1 MMITHRLRGALQDAA
16 PWLCL
21 VATLGVTSYLHFGG
35 DERGPIVGFE
45 QPVLQ
50 ALAPT
55 EIARVAS
62 IHVGLNDEVAPG
74 QVVAMLDTST
84 IDAEI
89 AVAQA
94 EAAQLEAEARAEQAL
109 LAQELDMTVEELQ
122 RELAQQREEHRQV
135 SAEAKVLGDEVSRVK
150 QLVEDRL
157 AVLDDLS
164 KLNVQQA
171 AAAAL
176 AEEKPRTLGLL
187 ARQIQVAEQRR
198 QEARRQP
205 PEAAAKLQ
213 ADLLVARRNVELLE
227 QRRASYALRAT
238 HGGRVAGIDK
248 QVGDVAAPGEPV
260 VRVVSSR
267 GAVVACVPERF
278 ALGLAEGDAVRLWV
292 RGQRGEPLPGKIAAL
307 GPLVAEL
314 PIRCWTSPRQPM
326 WGREVSIALDYPM
339 NVLAGQAFDVV
350 FRPGLAAQA
359 AAPSPPAA
367 APSPPAA
374 APSPPAAAP
383 SPPAAAPSPPAAA
396 PSPPAAARALAMQ
409 VPPALAQRSR
419 FEPSGLL
426 ARPGEG
432 RYLIVSDDTGHDG
445 KEDEG
450 APWLFTMSATG
461 AVDPEPAVVEGIDEL
476 VDVEG
481 IAAGDAGEIYL
492 LSSQSYNKKG
502 RRKPGRTALL
512 RVRRDGASLRVDGEI
527 HLAEMLDASAERA
540 AALGL
545 PRGTRELDVEGL
557 AFHQGALYLGLKAPL
572 DAQGKAMIWRIAS
585 PGALFPEGRPSGL
598 RTGKRA
604 GKGKGAEPPVDPKR
618 LDHAGVSL
626 WARARV
632 DVDLAG
638 RATPG
643 GISDLLFLP
652 DGSLAIAST
661 PSTADGDAG
670 ALFRVDSPQPGD
682 LAPRLVQRFPGLK
695 PEGIAP
701 SLSAGKLMIVF
712 DAGANVPSFQ
722 ELSWGR

>member
-1 MMITHRLRGALQDAA
+1 MMITHRLRAALQDAA
-16 PWLCL
+16 PWICL

-35 DERGPIVGFE
+35 DDRGPIVGFE

-74 QVVAMLDTST
+74 QIVATLDTSA

-94 EAAQLEAEARAEQAL
+94 EAAQLEAEARAEQSL
-109 LAQELDMTVEELQ
+109 LAHELDLTVEELQ
-122 RELAQQREEHRQV
+122 RDLARQREEQLQA
-135 SAEAKVLGDEVSRVK
+135 SAEAQVLGDEVARVK

-157 AVLDDLS
+157 AVVDDLS
-164 KLNVQQA
+164 KLAVQQA
-171 AAAAL
+171 GAAAL
-176 AEEKPRTLGLL
+176 AAEKPRTLGLL
-187 ARQIQVAEQRR
+187 SRQIQVAKQRR
-198 QEARRQP
+198 QEAEGQP
-205 PEAAAKLQ
+205 SAAAAKLE
-213 ADLLVARRNVELLE
+213 ADLLVARRNVEMLE
-227 QRRASYALRAT
+227 QRRAGYALRAT
-238 HGGRVAGIDK
+238 SGGRVAGIDK

-260 VRVVSSR
+260 VRVVSPR
-267 GAVVACVPERF
+267 GAVVACVPERS
-278 ALGLAEGDAVRLWV
+278 ALGLAEGDAARLWV
-292 RGQRGEPLPGKIAAL
+292 RGRRGEPLPGKIAAL

-314 PIRCWTSPRQPM
+314 PMRCWTSPRQPM
-326 WGREVSIALDYPM
+326 WGREVTIALEYPVD
-339 NVLAGQAFDVV
+339 VLAGQAFDVV
-350 FRPGLAAQA
+350 FKPGHAALS
-359 AAPSPPAA
+359 AAPSSAAPPSPAA
-367 APSPPAA
+367 AV
-374 APSPPAAAP
+374 
-383 SPPAAAPSPPAAA
+383 
-396 PSPPAAARALAMQ
+396 RALAMR
-409 VPPALAQRSR
+409 VPPALSQRSR

-426 ARPGEG
+426 VRPAEG
-432 RYLIVSDDTGHDG
+432 RYLIISDDTGHDG
-445 KEDEG
+445 KDDEG
-450 APWLFTMSATG
+450 APWLFAMSATG
-461 AVDPEPAVVEGIDEL
+461 AVDPEPVVVQGVDEL

-512 RVRRDGASLRVDGEI
+512 RLRSDGQGFRVDGEV

-545 PRGTRELDVEGL
+545 PRGTRELDIEGI
-557 AFHQGALYLGLKAPL
+557 AFNQGSLYLGLKAPL
-572 DAQGKAMIWRIAS
+572 DAQGNAMIWRVAS
-585 PGALFPEGRPSGL
+585 PGALFPERRPATGTAGR
-598 RTGKRA
+598 
-604 GKGKGAEPPVDPKR
+604 GKGKGSEPPADPK
-618 LDHAGVSL
+618 LLEDAGLSL

-670 ALFRVDSPQPGD
+670 ALWRVDGPQPGA

-701 SLSAGKLMIVF
+701 SLSAGKLMVVF
-712 DAGANVPSFQ
+712 DAGSSAPSFQ
-722 ELSWGR
+722 ELSWDR

>member
-1 MMITHRLRGALQDAA
+1 MMITHRLRAALQDAA
-16 PWLCL
+16 PWICL

-35 DERGPIVGFE
+35 DDRGPIVGFE

-74 QVVAMLDTST
+74 QIVATLDTSA

-94 EAAQLEAEARAEQAL
+94 EVAQIEAEARAEQTL
-109 LAQELDMTVEELQ
+109 LAHELDLTVEERQ
-122 RELAQQREEHRQV
+122 RDLARQREEQLQA
-135 SAEAKVLGDEVSRVK
+135 SAEAKVLGDEVARVK

-157 AVLDDLS
+157 AVVDDLS
-164 KLNVQQA
+164 KLTVQQA
-171 AAAAL
+171 GAAAL
-176 AEEKPRTLGLL
+176 AAEKPRTLGLL
-187 ARQIQVAEQRR
+187 SRQIQVAEQRR
-198 QEARRQP
+198 QEAEGQP
-205 PEAAAKLQ
+205 PAAAAKLE
-213 ADLLVARRNVELLE
+213 ADLLVARRNVEVLE
-227 QRRASYALRAT
+227 QRRAGYALRAT
-238 HGGRVAGIDK
+238 SGGRVAGIDK

-260 VRVVSSR
+260 VRVVSPR
-267 GAVVACVPERF
+267 GSVVACVPERS
-278 ALGLAEGDAVRLWV
+278 ALGLAEGDAARLWV

-314 PIRCWTSPRQPM
+314 PMRCWTSPRQPM
-326 WGREVSIALDYPM
+326 WGREVTIALDYP
-339 NVLAGQAFDVV
+339 VDVPAGQAFDVV
-350 FRPGLAAQA
+350 FKPGHAALS
-359 AAPSPPAA
+359 AAPPSPAA
-367 APSPPAA
+367 AV
-374 APSPPAAAP
+374 
-383 SPPAAAPSPPAAA
+383 
-396 PSPPAAARALAMQ
+396 RALAMR
-409 VPPALAQRSR
+409 VPPALSQRSR

-426 ARPGEG
+426 VRPAEG
-432 RYLIVSDDTGHDG
+432 RYLIISDDTGHDG
-445 KEDEG
+445 KDDEG
-450 APWLFTMSATG
+450 APWLFAMSATG
-461 AVDPEPAVVEGIDEL
+461 TVDPEPVVVQGVDEL

-512 RVRRDGASLRVDGEI
+512 RLRSDGQGFRVDGEV

-545 PRGTRELDVEGL
+545 PRGTRELDIEGI
-557 AFHQGALYLGLKAPL
+557 AFHQGSLYLGLKAPL
-572 DAQGKAMIWRIAS
+572 DAQGNAMIWRIAS
-585 PGALFPEGRPSGL
+585 PGALFPERRPA
-598 RTGKRA
+598 TGNA
-604 GKGKGAEPPVDPKR
+604 GKGKGSEPPVDPK
-618 LDHAGVSL
+618 LLEDSGLSL

-638 RATPG
+638 RPTPG

-652 DGSLAIAST
+652 DGSLALTST

-670 ALFRVDSPQPGD
+670 ALFRVDGPQPGT

-701 SLSAGKLMIVF
+701 SLSAGKLMVVF
-712 DAGANVPSFQ
+712 DAGSGVPSFQ
-722 ELSWGR
+722 EISWDR